1 METCTLDGM
10 ALTQWIAKEQAD
22 VCPENPRHGDMYG
35 IAMGPLCSRPKWC
48 LCETRTSNFKNV
60 ERVNWGIRRER
71 QRVLFLA
78 AQREMFH
85 SMNHLAMDAGYIS
98 VGCPEGNEL
107 TFSPLSHCTL
117 YVLLIIEYT
126 FHTFYW

>member
-1 METCTLDGM
+1 ME
-10 ALTQWIAKEQAD
+10 
-22 VCPENPRHGDMYG
+22 
-35 IAMGPLCSRPKWC
+35 AMKSL
-48 LCETRTSNFKNV
+48 RTDSLKNV
-60 ERVNWGIRRER
+60 ERVKWGIRRER

-78 AQREMFH
+78 VQREMFH

-107 TFSPLSHCTL
+107 YFSPLSHCTL
-117 YVLLIIEYT
+117 YALLIIEYT